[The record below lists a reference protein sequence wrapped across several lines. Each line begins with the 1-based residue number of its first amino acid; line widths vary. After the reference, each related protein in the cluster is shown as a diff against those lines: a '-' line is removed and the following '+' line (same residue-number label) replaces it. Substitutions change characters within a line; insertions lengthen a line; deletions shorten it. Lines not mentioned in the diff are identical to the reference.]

1 MCNDTVMIILLFCA
15 KCRDFTPFFILTSIK
30 KVIINNFLIDM
41 GSSMGFWFGLSVFGL
56 TDLSITTIEWLSGL
70 KEKAKNIFW

>member
-1 MCNDTVMIILLFCA
+1 
-15 KCRDFTPFFILTSIK
+15 
-30 KVIINNFLIDM
+30 M